1 MVMMKKS
8 LKVVVVALMLVV
20 CMAGCGKEQDEL
32 LEYINGDARKE
43 VTELETKAKAS
54 YSSVSGDNYKDDE
67 TMLQEFSTNTAD
79 LAKQVVDKATALGEK
94 LEGEGLKKVH
104 EVYVNSLK
112 NFQSGVDQII
122 KALKDG
128 DTDLA
133 SQGSDMIGKANEE
146 TSSYEEKLKKL
157 AEDLDVELKGLER

>member
-1 MVMMKKS
+1 MMKKS
-8 LKVVVVALMLVV
+8 LKVVIAALIVVV

-43 VTELETKAKAS
+43 VAELEAKAKDS
-54 YSSVSGDNYKDDE
+54 FLSVSGDNYKDDE

-79 LAKQVVDKATALGEK
+79 LAKQVVDKAAALGEK
-94 LEGEGLKKVH
+94 LEGEELKKVH

-112 NFQSGVDQII
+112 NFQSGVDQTV

-133 SQGSDMIGKANEE
+133 SQAADMISKANEE
-146 TSSYEEKLKKL
+146 ASNYEGKLKKL
-157 AEDLDVELKGLER
+157 AEDLDVELKGLEK